1 MKSMKIN
8 GKTVQFD
15 NEKNMLEVIRNAGVE
30 LPTFCYYSEL
40 SIYGACRMCI
50 VEDKKGNIVASC
62 SEPPRDGAEIMT
74 HTPRLQKQRKNT
86 MELLLAGHNRDCTT
100 CGKSGDCKLQ
110 ELTTTL
116 GVDRVRFGKHDTRL
130 PLDTSS
136 ASIVRDPNK
145 CILCGDCVR
154 VCEEIQGIGVIG
166 FAYRGSK
173 ARVVPPFDKNLS
185 EVACID
191 CGMCVS
197 HCPTAALEV
206 KSETEHVWRALYD
219 DTKMVVAQ
227 VAPAVKVSFGEAFG
241 LKPGEISTGKIVGA
255 LKALGFKMVF
265 DTSFASDLTVV
276 EETAELGRRIA
287 NNDSLPLFTSCCPAW
302 VKFAELNYPNYL
314 KNISTCRSPQQ
325 MLGALVKERFSGDR
339 EKQVYMVSVMP
350 CTAKKEEAKNP
361 KFVKEGVADV
371 DSVITVKEFVKM
383 IKSAGIIFEELEELP
398 FDMPFGFA
406 TGAGTI
412 FGVTGGV
419 TEAVLRALKPGK
431 TVYKEVRG
439 LQSVK
444 ECSTEADG
452 RTIKAAI
459 VSGIQNAKDLIAK
472 IESGKAVYDLVEV
485 MACPGGCVNGAGL
498 VTSPHS
504 AKTRLR
510 GEGLYKNDTQM
521 QFVRS
526 TENPVIEKLYTE
538 LLENPGSP
546 KAHQLLH
553 THYSS
558 RKRIH
563 DMELGFEE
571 MPHEKAKEIKVC
583 VGTCCYTKGS
593 YDLFQEFFKE
603 IAERNIGERVTLQA
617 TFCLEQCQESPNIK
631 VGDKI
636 IGGVNRTDVA
646 GILSDLS
653 PRG

>member
-1 MKSMKIN
+1 MKSMQIN

-15 NEKNMLEVIRNAGVE
+15 QEKNMLEVIRNAGIE

-40 SIYGACRMCI
+40 SIYGACRLCL
-50 VEDKKGNIVASC
+50 VEDRKGNIIASC
-62 SEPPRDGAEIMT
+62 SEPPKDGAEILT
-74 HTPRLQKQRKNT
+74 HTLRLQKQRRNT
-86 MELLLAGHNRDCTT
+86 MELLLANHDRDCTT
-100 CGKSGDCKLQ
+100 CGKSGACKLQ
-110 ELTTTL
+110 ELTKAL
-116 GVDRVRFGKHDTRL
+116 GVDSVRFGKHDIRL

-136 ASIVRDPNK
+136 ASLVRNPNK

-173 ARVVPPFDKNLS
+173 ARVTPPFDKNLS
-185 EVACID
+185 DVACIS
-191 CGMCVS
+191 CGLCVS

-206 KSETEHVWRALYD
+206 RSETDHVWRALYD
-219 DTKMVVAQ
+219 DTKTVVAQ
-227 VAPAVKVSFGEAFG
+227 VAPALRVSFGEAFG
-241 LKPGEISTGKIVGA
+241 LKPGTISTGKIVGA

-265 DTSFASDLTVV
+265 DTSFCSDLTVV
-276 EETAELGRRIA
+276 EESAELNKRIA
-287 NNDSLPLFTSCCPAW
+287 DNESLPLFTSCCPAW
-302 VKFAELNYPNYL
+302 VKFAELKYPKYL
-314 KNISTCRSPQQ
+314 KNLSTCRSPQQ
-325 MLGALVKERFSGDR
+325 MLGSLVKERFKQAG

-361 KFVKEGVADV
+361 KFAANGVADV
-371 DSVITVKEFVKM
+371 DSVITAIELASM

-419 TEAVLRALKPGK
+419 TEAVLRGLKPGK
-431 TVYKEVRG
+431 SVYKEVRG
-439 LQSVK
+439 LQGLK
-444 ECSTEADG
+444 EYSTEAGG
-452 RTIKAAI
+452 RVIKAAI
-459 VSGIQNAKDLIAK
+459 VSGIQNAKNLIAK
-472 IESGKAVYDLVEV
+472 IESGQATYDIVEV

-498 VTSPHS
+498 SASPHS

-510 GEGLYKNDTQM
+510 SEGLYKEDAQM

-526 TENPVIEKLYTE
+526 PENPVIEKLYAD
-538 LLENPGSP
+538 LLGSPGSH
-546 KAHQLLH
+546 KAHDLLH

-563 DMELGFEE
+563 AMELGFEE
-571 MPHEKAKEIKVC
+571 KPPEKAEEIKVC

-603 IAERNIGERVTLQA
+603 IAERNLGERVSLQA
-617 TFCLEQCQESPNIK
+617 TFCLERCQESPNIK

-636 IGGVNRTDVA
+636 LGGVNRTDVA
-646 GILSDLS
+646 GILSGLT
-653 PRG
+653 PKE